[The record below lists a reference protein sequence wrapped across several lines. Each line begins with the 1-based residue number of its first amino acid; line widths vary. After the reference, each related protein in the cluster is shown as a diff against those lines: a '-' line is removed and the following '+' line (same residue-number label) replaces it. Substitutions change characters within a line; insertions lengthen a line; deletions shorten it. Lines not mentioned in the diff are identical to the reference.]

1 MAAVLRV
8 SLHGLPFR
16 RQRGMT
22 RIQLLVGE
30 AAVRVLRAFRLH
42 FDAQAAH
49 AVRRPHRAAR
59 FVDVL
64 PAFAARFAAL
74 DEDVTPRNGGGLCQ
88 RVDADVP
95 VFARM
100 PGAEA
105 ALPDPLDGALPARG
119 EGCHP
124 VAAQRDDGRLDAVP
138 TAAFVVDFHA
148 DAMRDGFGAET
159 LQGEGGGTFAFAGA
173 MCGADL
179 QFHQASPRVL

>member
-1 MAAVLRV
+1 MRTGLPRSIWKLRV

-16 RQRGMT
+16 RQCGVA
-22 RIQLLVGE
+22 RIQLLVRE

-49 AVRRPHRAAR
+49 AVCRPHRAAR

-74 DEDVTPRNGGGLCQ
+74 DEDVTPHNRGSLCQ

-100 PGAEA
+100 PGADT
-105 ALPDPLDGALPARG
+105 ALPDPLTGWCPASARRRLLPR
-119 EGCHP
+119 
-124 VAAQRDDGRLDAVP
+124 RRS
-138 TAAFVVDFHA
+138 T
-148 DAMRDGFGAET
+148 
-159 LQGEGGGTFAFAGA
+159 
-173 MCGADL
+173 
-179 QFHQASPRVL
+179 